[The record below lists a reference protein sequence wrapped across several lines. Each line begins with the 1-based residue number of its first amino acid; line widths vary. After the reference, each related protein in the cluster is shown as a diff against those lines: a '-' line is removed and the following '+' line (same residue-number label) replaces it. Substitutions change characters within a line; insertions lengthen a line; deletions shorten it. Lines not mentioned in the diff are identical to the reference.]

1 MKVAFKKKVIYI
13 TVVEIFKRIGFA
25 RKQHQRHYIPQK
37 VQAMTLLKSSL
48 LIFNAN
54 KKMNSNT
61 PQDQFLRLPDDLLI
75 FILTKIREQDFKF
88 LFRCSLISKHFAS
101 SILCMNSVS
110 ISISPPSSTKPALD
124 HSKSSLLDVA
134 DRFINRKMDYLTS
147 LRPQIQNAL
156 IFLKKFHTIRR
167 LDVVFITDDDDDHV
181 DVGFRYGFLPSLV
194 NWKTKFDFK
203 LQSFVFLFAQSV
215 LEKTEE
221 TEEVLDHASPEEL
234 ELRLYSSFHGVVDS
248 IEWGNVMSC
257 LLVQHPTLD
266 DITIAGSRKG
276 GKIWLKDQEIVDLR
290 NSLSPEDVSK
300 IAGNGNGIGVTINV
314 KSAYVPVLCLPLSEK
329 VMKAVSLVVVRV
341 GRRLYQ
347 SGEDGLSTDKD
358 SDTDEDSD
366 EDREDGQT
374 EYDDNDILNWE
385 YDSEDEVFREAVT
398 SILLHHKDKM
408 HRET

>member
-1 MKVAFKKKVIYI
+1 
-13 TVVEIFKRIGFA
+13 
-25 RKQHQRHYIPQK
+25 
-37 VQAMTLLKSSL
+37 
-48 LIFNAN
+48 
-54 KKMNSNT
+54 MNSDT
-61 PQDQFLRLPDDLLI
+61 QDQFMRLPDDLLI
-75 FILTKIREQDFKF
+75 FILAKIREQDFKF
-88 LFRCSLISKHFAS
+88 LFRCSLISKHFAT

-110 ISISPPSSTKPALD
+110 ISISPPSSPKPALD
-124 HSKSSLLDVA
+124 HAKSSLLDVA

-156 IFLKKFHTIRR
+156 IFLKKFHTIR
-167 LDVVFITDDDDDHV
+167 
-181 DVGFRYGFLPSLV
+181 
-194 NWKTKFDFK
+194 
-203 LQSFVFLFAQSV
+203 Q
-215 LEKTEE
+215 KTEE
-221 TEEVLDHASPEEL
+221 TEEVLDQASPEEL

-276 GKIWLKDQEIVDLR
+276 GKIWLKGQEIVDLR

-347 SGEDGLSTDKD
+347 PGEDGL
-358 SDTDEDSD
+358 
-366 EDREDGQT
+366 RG
-374 EYDDNDILNWE
+374 
-385 YDSEDEVFREAVT
+385 F
-398 SILLHHKDKM
+398 
-408 HRET
+408 

>member
-1 MKVAFKKKVIYI
+1 
-13 TVVEIFKRIGFA
+13 
-25 RKQHQRHYIPQK
+25 
-37 VQAMTLLKSSL
+37 
-48 LIFNAN
+48 
-54 KKMNSNT
+54 MNSNT
-61 PQDQFLRLPDDLLI
+61 QDQFMRLPDDLLI
-75 FILTKIREQDFKF
+75 FILTKIRQQDFKF

-110 ISISPPSSTKPALD
+110 ISISPPKPASD
-124 HSKSSLLDVA
+124 YSKSSLLDVA

-147 LRPQIQNAL
+147 LRPQIRNAL
-156 IFLKKFHTIRR
+156 IFLKKFDTIRR
-167 LDVVFITDDDDDHV
+167 LDVVFITDDDDDHDQN

-194 NWKTKFDFK
+194 NWKTEFDFK
-203 LQSFVFLFAQSV
+203 LQSFVFLFAQCV
-215 LEKTEE
+215 VEKTEE
-221 TEEVLDHASPEEL
+221 TEEVVDQVSAEEL

-257 LLVQHPTLD
+257 LLVQHPLLD

-276 GKIWLKDQEIVDLR
+276 GKIWLKNQEIVDLR

-347 SGEDGLSTDKD
+347 PGEDGLSTDKD

-366 EDREDGQT
+366 EDGQI

-385 YDSEDEVFREAVT
+385 YDSEEEVFREAVT
-398 SILLHHKDKM
+398 SILVHHKDKM